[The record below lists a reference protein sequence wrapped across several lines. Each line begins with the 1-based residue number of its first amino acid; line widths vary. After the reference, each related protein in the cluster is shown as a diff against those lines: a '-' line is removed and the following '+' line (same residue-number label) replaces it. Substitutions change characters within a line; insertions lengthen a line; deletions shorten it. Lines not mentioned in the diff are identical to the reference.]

1 MSAYVTCP
9 VTQCIYEDIIWL
21 IENTALT
28 LFFFLAL
35 NETFVVRAQFWS
47 SRTKEFAILV
57 NRIFPMLLAA

>member
-9 VTQCIYEDIIWL
+9 VTQCMYEDIIWL

-28 LFFFLAL
+28 LFFLAL

-47 SRTKEFAILV
+47 GRTKEFAILV